1 MALTKQKKNEI
12 VAEISELL
20 AGSKLTVVA
29 QYQGTTVK
37 AIQSL
42 RKSAKENGTKISVV
56 KNRLVIKALEST
68 ESLKDVD
75 TSTLTGQL
83 LYAFNDTDEVAPA
96 SSLANFAKTNPS
108 IQFVGA
114 ITADGQF
121 MSAEDVKS
129 LASLPSKNELIAQV
143 LATLTSPLNDVMNG
157 LSGNL
162 HALLDGIESKATA

>member
-1 MALTKQKKNEI
+1 MALSKAKKNEV
-12 VAEISELL
+12 VAEVSELL
-20 AGSKLTVVA
+20 ANSKLTVVA

-42 RKSAKENGTKISVV
+42 RKEAKTGGTKISVI
-56 KNRLVIKALEST
+56 KNRLVIKALESS

-75 TSTLTGQL
+75 TSALTGQL
-83 LYAFNDTDEVAPA
+83 LYAFNTEDEVAPA
-96 SSLANFAKTNPS
+96 AALNTFAKTNPS

-114 ITADGQF
+114 ITAEGKFID
-121 MSAEDVKS
+121 ADEVKA

-143 LATLTSPLNDVMNG
+143 VATLLSPVNDVTSA

-162 HALLDGIESKATA
+162 HALLEGVEAKAS